1 MAAAEAHV
9 SNCCFIVNRGR
20 GSSQAVTS
28 LVRAKSILS
37 CPFIIP
43 CVSPT
48 DLSQK
53 GCIVTIY
60 HYNQIQ
66 VSCARGWI
74 TPNFDCAVSTGSD
87 QFSSLRGVMFRP
99 CYDFMVHLRGRIWFE
114 RFCLR
119 QEKLILM
126 SLVCMKI
133 RELTSRRS
141 QAQMAPFSSPAT
153 TLASP
158 CPKQARQRYEEWT
171 WPEKSLSSFPVIASM
186 RRMCPSSVITR

>member
-1 MAAAEAHV
+1 MLYMAAAEAHV
-9 SNCCFIVNRGR
+9 SDCCFIVNRS

-43 CVSPT
+43 SCVSPT
-48 DLSQK
+48 DLPQK

-74 TPNFDCAVSTGSD
+74 TPNFDCAVSTSGH

-99 CYDFMVHLRGRIWFE
+99 CYYLMVYLRGRIWFE
-114 RFCLR
+114 RFCLH
-119 QEKLILM
+119 QEKLILD
-126 SLVCMKI
+126 VTGVH
-133 RELTSRRS
+133 ED
-141 QAQMAPFSSPAT
+141 
-153 TLASP
+153 
-158 CPKQARQRYEEWT
+158 
-171 WPEKSLSSFPVIASM
+171 
-186 RRMCPSSVITR
+186 